1 MRFLAAG
8 CSCTRHCWPTW
19 ADYIATLFETK
30 DYYNL
35 SIPGGDNANIART
48 VIQTARPGDLVIIQW
63 TGFDRFNKFSDD
75 VVPPS
80 RGDNDTAL
88 MHSCGMTSKDNHGGW
103 ITKGCIVGDK
113 DFFVN
118 HYHPMERF
126 RTTLDYVKMVEMH
139 SQLIGYKV
147 FNFSMTKWFQGE
159 CEKTID
165 PRFVKMH
172 NDSNFN
178 HFYLD
183 KNLED
188 VRKSTLDICVKH
200 KYANTD
206 THPTPIVHYKWAKE
220 YIAPE
225 TGLQLDNLDVRV
237 NYDQSRVLAG
247 DVD

>member
-19 ADYIATLFETK
+19 ADYISTLFKTE

-35 SIPGGDNANIART
+35 GVPGGDNANIART
-48 VIQTARPGDLVIIQW
+48 IIETAKADDLVIVQW

-75 VVPPS
+75 VVQPQ
-80 RGDNDTAL
+80 RGDTDNAIL
-88 MHSCGMTSKDNHGGW
+88 KSVGMTHENKQGGW
-103 ITKGCIVGDK
+103 ITTGCIASDK

-126 RTTLDYVKMVEMH
+126 RSTLDYVKLIELH
-139 SQLIGYKV
+139 SKAIGYKV

-159 CEKTID
+159 TEKKVD

-172 NDSNFN
+172 QQSNFE

-183 KNLED
+183 QNLED
-188 VRKSTLDICVKH
+188 LRTEILNIKVTH
-200 KYANTD
+200 KYALGD
-206 THPTPIVHYKWAKE
+206 AHPTPTVHYKWAKE
-220 YIAPE
+220 YIAPQV
-225 TGLQLDNLDVRV
+225 GLQLPDLSAKVMR
-237 NYDQSRVLAG
+237 DQERVLAG

>member
-19 ADYIATLFETK
+19 ADYIGTLFSNEN
-30 DYYNL
+30 YYNL
-35 SIPGGDNANIART
+35 GLPGGDNANIART
-48 VIQTARPGDLVIIQW
+48 VIATAQKGDLVVVQW
-63 TGFDRFNKFSDD
+63 SGFDRFNKFSNN
-75 VVPPS
+75 VKKIY
-80 RGDNDTAL
+80 RGDNDKAL
-88 MHSCGMTSKDNHGGW
+88 LKSFGMTQENQHGGW
-103 ITKGCIVGDK
+103 ITLGCIAGDK
-113 DFFVN
+113 DFFTN
-118 HYHPMERF
+118 HYHPLERF

-159 CEKTID
+159 CEKTVD
-165 PRFVKMH
+165 TRFLKMH
-172 NDSNFN
+172 QDSNFN

-183 KNLED
+183 HNLED
-188 VRKSTLDICVKH
+188 LRQQTLDISVSH
-200 KYANTD
+200 QYAQSD

-225 TGLQLDNLDVRV
+225 IGLELPNLFDKVMK
-237 NYDQSRVLAG
+237 DQNRVLAG